1 MLNNCLILGWVK
13 FEPDAKVMKNGK
25 EVCTLEIQC
34 ARQYRD
40 KDNKR
45 VYDYISCRCF
55 VPGLIKYISNFVTKG
70 SQVIVG
76 AASRLIYTWIGTAKI
91 LKQATC

>member
-70 SQVIVG
+70 SQTALLRQMPMQSRFMRILFDTVI
-76 AASRLIYTWIGTAKI
+76 
-91 LKQATC
+91 

>member
-55 VPGLIKYISNFVTKG
+55 VP
-70 SQVIVG
+70 
-76 AASRLIYTWIGTAKI
+76 
-91 LKQATC
+91 